1 MLDRNKPIAGNEK
14 LFEGDGDGEKNPVG
28 IIYTRR
34 GAGEKWTPYFFRR
47 ENKNPHFRDASEIL
61 RG

>member
-34 GAGEKWTPYFFRR
+34 GGRGGEKWTPYFLGGRI
-47 ENKNPHFRDASEIL
+47 KTHIL
-61 RG
+61 GML